1 MNWQQVEGQW
11 DQVKGKVRTQWG
23 RLTDDDLEQAHGRRD
38 RLVGKIRERY
48 GEAKEKVEER
58 LDALIDKI

>member
-1 MNWQQVEGQW
+1 MNWKQAEGQW
-11 DQVKGKVRTQWG
+11 DQIKGKVRTQWG
-23 RLTDDDLEQAHGRRD
+23 RLTDDDLEQARGRRD

-48 GEAKEKVEER
+48 GETKEKIEER

>member
-48 GEAKEKVEER
+48 GEANEKVEER